1 MILLST
7 MMIPWD
13 VTMIPQYM
21 EFKWFGWINTLKP
34 LIVPSWFGSAYY
46 IFLMRQFLAGIPRD
60 YEEAARIDGANDF
73 QIFYKIF
80 ANSGSSERGFRYK
93 VNIDSGSI

>member
-21 EFKWFGWINTLKP
+21 EFKLFGWINTLN
-34 LIVPSWFGSAYY
+34 
-46 IFLMRQFLAGIPRD
+46 R
-60 YEEAARIDGANDF
+60 
-73 QIFYKIF
+73 
-80 ANSGSSERGFRYK
+80 
-93 VNIDSGSI
+93 